1 MMNRLIANHKL
12 KILFTLFKIKSVLLI
27 LLSGSFFMGFTQ
39 TEDVRSTTQ
48 KFASALQIIH
58 FAYVDSVNEANLV
71 EKAIIAILKEL
82 DPHSYYI
89 SKEELMKSNEPLE
102 GEFEGVGISFQI
114 YHDTILVIAPVPGGP
129 SEKLGILAGDKIVA
143 IDGINA
149 TGKAIDENYV
159 FSKLRGA
166 KGTTV
171 ELTISRKGRNL
182 PLTYK
187 VSRDKIPINSID
199 AAFIV
204 KEGTGYIK
212 LNRFSRTSIDEFR
225 SAVGELKKEGMTSLI
240 LDIRGNSGGYLDVAV
255 DLADEFIDQGS
266 VVLYTEGTSSP
277 RRKYKSTF
285 KGEFEKG
292 RLVVL
297 IDEGS
302 ASASEIVAGAVQ
314 DLDRG
319 IIVGRRSFGKGL
331 VQRPYYLPDS
341 SVIRLTVA
349 RYFTPA
355 GRCIQ
360 KSYTGGY
367 DQYYDDL
374 LKRLENG
381 ELSSTD
387 KIEFPDSLKF
397 TTPRN
402 RIVYGGGGIMPDCFV
417 PLDST
422 FLSDFYVDLLNKGVF
437 GDFVLSYVDQERKS
451 LKKKYP
457 LFNQFETGF
466 QIDGSIL
473 EEFLKFSET
482 KGILRPLGENSKIY
496 RLIRYQL
503 KALIARNLYDITAY
517 FKVINQIDDGFQ
529 KALEII
535 GNDYYFEGINTN

>member
-360 KSYTGGY
+360 KPYTGGY

-482 KGILRPLGENSKIY
+482 KGILRPLGENSKI
-496 RLIRYQL
+496 
-503 KALIARNLYDITAY
+503 
-517 FKVINQIDDGFQ
+517 
-529 KALEII
+529 
-535 GNDYYFEGINTN
+535 

>member
-360 KSYTGGY
+360 KPYTGGY

>member
-27 LLSGSFFMGFTQ
+27 LLSGSFYMGFTQ

-199 AAFIV
+199 AVFIV
-204 KEGTGYIK
+204 KQGTGYIK

-360 KSYTGGY
+360 KPYTGGY

-482 KGILRPLGENSKIY
+482 KGILIPLGENSKIY
-496 RLIRYQL
+496 RLIRFQL